1 MVVDKEQLWKTII
14 THEGETFTTSG
25 RGYITSGRGNIRTSI
40 PGKQFKYEVSRATT
54 GGGRRYSGP
63 NVDGYGNE
71 LWITTIPSGEK
82 KRKSI
87 SRSTVDRAFQTA
99 MEMEGC
105 VKGPKALNVPGAGS
119 YLYPIFLRIGV
130 ITAAATLAD
139 TSTPSDVSTSTPAST
154 STEE

>member
-1 MVVDKEQLWKTII
+1 MDKLTLWKTII
-14 THEGETFTTSG
+14 THEGEIFTTSG
-25 RGYITSGRGNIRTSI
+25 RTSIRTSI

-71 LWITTIPSGEK
+71 LWIITIPSGEK

-87 SRSTVDRAFQTA
+87 SRSTVDRAFSKA
-99 MEMEGC
+99 REMGGS

-119 YLYPIFLRIGV
+119 YLYPIFVRIGV
-130 ITAAATLAD
+130 ISTNSSD
-139 TSTPSDVSTSTPAST
+139 STPSDASTSTAAPSTPAST
-154 STEE
+154 ATDES